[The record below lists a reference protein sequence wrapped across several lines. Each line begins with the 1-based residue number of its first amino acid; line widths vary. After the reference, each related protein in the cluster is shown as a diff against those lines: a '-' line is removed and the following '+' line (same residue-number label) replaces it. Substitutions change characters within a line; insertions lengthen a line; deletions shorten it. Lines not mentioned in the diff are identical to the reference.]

1 MGWFV
6 RFARERSSGNV
17 WSARRERSSG
27 NVGTS
32 TTLPRVFA
40 KLNPVPALE
49 RPDLLPAAVID
60 AVRTYAPSTQV
71 FEVDPA
77 HADTETLCQVYDLP
91 MDVMANAVLVLG
103 RRGGDDRYACCMT
116 LAHRRVDVNN
126 VARRKLDVRKAS
138 FAPMEFAVE
147 TSGMEYGGITP
158 VGLPSDWP
166 VWVDGAVAD
175 TELVCIGAGI
185 RGAKLLLAGADLL
198 KLPTAERVDD
208 LARDIG

>member
-1 MGWFV
+1 
-6 RFARERSSGNV
+6 
-17 WSARRERSSG
+17 
-27 NVGTS
+27 
-32 TTLPRVFA
+32 VFA

-49 RPDLLPAAVID
+49 RPDLLPAALIE
-60 AVRTYAPSTQV
+60 AVRDYVPSAQV

-147 TSGMEYGGITP
+147 ASGMEYGGITP
-158 VGLPSDWP
+158 VGLPADWP

-185 RGAKLLLAGADLL
+185 RGAKLLLPGADLL

-208 LARDIG
+208 LARDIAG